1 MKFDLSSNYDRF
13 KAEEYFKK
21 LLDKG
26 EKIEL
31 KKFVGSRT
39 NLQNRYFHV
48 CCKILG
54 DYAGYTVDET
64 KVIIKDQLDFMTYNK
79 GTHRFY
85 RSTSE
90 LDKEEFT
97 ALIDYVRSF
106 ADQHGCNIPTPEEY
120 YEYQFEINKQYAS

>member
-1 MKFDLSSNYDRF
+1 MNFDLTINYDRF

-21 LLDKG
+21 LMDKG

-54 DYAGYTVDET
+54 DYAGYTVDEI
-64 KVIIKDQLDFMTYNK
+64 KVIIKEQLDFMKYTK
-79 GTHRFY
+79 GKHTFL
-85 RSTSE
+85 RSTAE
-90 LDKEEFT
+90 LDKDEFI
-97 ALIDYVRSF
+97 ALIDYIRSF
-106 ADQHGCNIPTPEEY
+106 ADQYGCTIPTSEEFN
-120 YEYQFEINKQYAS
+120 EYQFEIEKQYT